1 MLKDFAKLEHTKEII
16 MSKTNVLEEFLGKL
30 YPKSY
35 AKEASDTLYKEFD
48 VVYYEADT
56 PKIEKREYSREYSE
70 FE

>member
-1 MLKDFAKLEHTKEII
+1 